1 MIMRFWLRASYIRK
15 MKSRGKDYSM
25 ITDED
30 ENRLVNPRKN
40 KPKPEE
46 RSENEVQGITKLWG
60 NIFKGKEEK

>member
-1 MIMRFWLRASYIRK
+1 